1 MNALMTL
8 LAVITAQ
15 AQTGFSLQLVDDTPV
30 RTARWAEPLVTY
42 WLQQLGSDDFAPEVA
57 VDAVRRGFRSWTAV
71 ACAQVTFLELGDV
84 PDPNTT
90 MLSGQLHNGKNEVV
104 WLEGDAWSFGQN
116 VLGVTAPVVG
126 EGGVIVEADIAFNG
140 KDVLWTVTG
149 NGGMDLEGVAVHEIG
164 HFIGIQHNPGP
175 YLAAAPPTMAPYAT
189 SDAGGRSLEADD
201 RAAACYLYPWTVW
214 TCASDADCPLFM
226 NQRLESD
233 ERIVGWQPCGVET
246 ATCEGIIWWVQRLV
260 GFGERCLTVD
270 ACFEGLV
277 CHPFAGARDAA
288 PGEPDEVV
296 ALCTSPCR
304 PIGTDGAS
312 LECPGGYTCETQAP
326 PLSDA
331 GMCVPVD
338 GVVFAPGEGPSGC
351 FSAEECGPGRGC
363 VASPLEPGMK
373 RCAARCELGAAGCPA
388 GMACMDVGEGLGGCF
403 AAAPDGAEG
412 AEGGDGDAQREG
424 DADDVAETVA
434 EAGPVEDDAGD
445 ASERAST
452 EPLPPG
458 RGCASGEDGHAWA
471 WVGIVAVA
479 IGRSRGRRNYFEH
492 KRS

>member
-8 LAVITAQ
+8 LAAVTAH
-15 AQTGFSLQLVDDTPV
+15 AQMGFSLQLVEDNPV
-30 RTARWAEPLVTY
+30 RTARWADPLVTY
-42 WLQQLGSDDFAPEVA
+42 WLQQAGSDDFAPEVA
-57 VDAVRRGFRSWTAV
+57 VAAVRRGFRAWTAV

-84 PDPNTT
+84 PDPETT
-90 MLSGQLHNGKNEVV
+90 MLSGEPHNGKNEVV
-104 WLEGDAWSFGQN
+104 WLEADAWHFGGH

-126 EGGVIVEADIAFNG
+126 EGGVLVEADIAFNG
-140 KDVLWTVTG
+140 KDVLWTVSG

-189 SDAGGRSLEADD
+189 ADAGGRSLEADD
-201 RAAACYLYPWTVW
+201 HAAACYLYPWTVW

-233 ERIVGWQPCGVET
+233 ERIVGWQPCNVET
-246 ATCEGIIWWVQRLV
+246 ATCEGIIRWVQRLV
-260 GFGERCLTVD
+260 GYGERCLTVD

-277 CHPFAGARDAA
+277 CHPFAGASGAA
-288 PGEPDEVV
+288 AGEII

-326 PLSDA
+326 PLADA

-373 RCAARCELGAAGCPA
+373 RCAARCELGAAGCPS
-388 GMACMDVGEGLGGCF
+388 GMACMDVDEGLGGCF
-403 AAAPDGAEG
+403 AVAPDGADGTE
-412 AEGGDGDAQREG
+412 GDGDAGAEAAG
-424 DADDVAETVA
+424 EVAETIA
-434 EAGPVEDDAGD
+434 EAGPDEGD
-445 ASERAST
+445 AELTAESAAT
-452 EPLPPG
+452 ADGALPPG
-458 RGCASGEDGHAWA
+458 RAGCASGAEGLGWA
-471 WVGIVAVA
+471 WFVAAFVGF
-479 IGRSRGRRNYFEH
+479 GRWRRGARKSFEC
-492 KRS
+492 KPS

>member
-84 PDPNTT
+84 PDPGTT
-90 MLSGQLHNGKNEVV
+90 MLSGALHNGKNEVV
-104 WLEGDAWSFGQN
+104 WLEGDAWAFGGH

-189 SDAGGRSLEADD
+189 ADAGGRSLEADD

-233 ERIVGWQPCGVET
+233 ERIVGWQPCNVET
-246 ATCEGIIWWVQRLV
+246 ATCEGIIRWVQRLV

-277 CHPFAGARDAA
+277 CHPFAGASDAA

-326 PLSDA
+326 PLGDA

-373 RCAARCELGAAGCPA
+373 RCAARCELGVAGCPS

-403 AAAPDGAEG
+403 AVAPDEAEG
-412 AEGGDGDAQREG
+412 EAEGTEVVE
-424 DADDVAETVA
+424 DADAVA
-434 EAGPVEDDAGD
+434 EAGPAEVDAEL
-445 ASERAST
+445 ATEST
-452 EPLPPG
+452 ATAETLPPG
-458 RGCASGEDGHAWA
+458 RGSCASGSEGLGGAWL
-471 WVGIVAVA
+471 GVAFVLVL
-479 IGRSRGRRNYFEH
+479 RGRWRARKSSER